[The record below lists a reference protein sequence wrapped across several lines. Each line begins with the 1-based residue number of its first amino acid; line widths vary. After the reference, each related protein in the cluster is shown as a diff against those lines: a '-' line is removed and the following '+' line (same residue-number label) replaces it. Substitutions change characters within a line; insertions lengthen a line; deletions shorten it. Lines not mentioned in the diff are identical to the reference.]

1 MPNTARA
8 DIADIEIRL
17 TKLEVKVTE
26 LCDKVEYHNKVLVRG
41 NGEKSLIEEVHGVV
55 AFMVEQ
61 KENYKYWSR
70 WIIAGILANILGY
83 TFAAIIWFAKI
94 VPLLNE
100 VLRVY
105 PLPGK

>member
-1 MPNTARA
+1 MPNTPRA

-41 NGEKSLIEEVHGVV
+41 NGDKSLIEEVHGVV
-55 AFMVEQ
+55 EFMADQ

-70 WIIAGILANILGY
+70 WIIAGILANIIGY
-83 TFAAIIWFAKI
+83 TLAAIIWFVKI
-94 VPLLNE
+94 VPLLQA
-100 VLRVY
+100 VVGTRAI
-105 PLPGK
+105 P